1 MAKVMV
7 SYLKEPRLFV
17 DKIVTLGEI
26 YFDLKIAVKKG
37 YYV

>member
-7 SYLKEPRLFV
+7 SYLKEQRLFV
-17 DKIVTLGEI
+17 GKIVRLGEI